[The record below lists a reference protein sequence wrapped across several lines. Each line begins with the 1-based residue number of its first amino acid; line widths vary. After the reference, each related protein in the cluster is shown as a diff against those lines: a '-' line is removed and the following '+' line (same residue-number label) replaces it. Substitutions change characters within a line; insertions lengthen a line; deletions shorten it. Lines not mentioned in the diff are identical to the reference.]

1 MMIESEFIREAERLQ
16 SQLVEWRRDFHRYPE
31 LAYEEKRSAGIIADH
46 LLDWGFEVSQGIAQT
61 GILARLGGRSDLPGV
76 LLRVDMDALP
86 VQEQNTHDYVSLHPG
101 VMHACGHDGHM
112 AIGLGVAKLLAER
125 SDDLRR
131 SVSILF
137 QPAEEGGGG
146 AARMIEAGVLDD
158 LNLEAAFGIHLWND
172 KQVGWFGVSPG
183 PIMAGAERFE
193 IHVHGQGGHGALP
206 NLTRDPI
213 VAAAAIISATQSV
226 VARSI
231 DPLRSAVISFTH
243 LQGGSNF
250 NVIPDEVMLEGTI
263 RSLDPDTRSRVIER
277 FKSTV
282 VHTAK
287 AHACELEIE
296 IDQVAPAVINDPQV
310 AAFVQETAREI
321 FPEYDVDKDYRV
333 MVSEDMALFL
343 ERIPGVLIFVGS
355 ANEQL
360 GTNAGHHS
368 ANFDFDE
375 RALKTAVTLLSTLLW
390 KKATQDD

>member
-1 MMIESEFIREAERLQ
+1 MIPESEFIREAERLQ
-16 SQLVEWRRDFHRYPE
+16 PQLVQWRRDFHRHPE
-31 LAYEEKRSAGIIADH
+31 LAYMEERSAGIIAEN
-46 LLDWGFEVSQGIAQT
+46 LMEWGFEIRQGIAKT
-61 GILARLGGRSDLPGV
+61 GILARLSHPSDLPGV

-86 VQEQNTHDYVSLHPG
+86 IQEQNTHEYVSLNPG

-112 AIGLGVAKLLAER
+112 AIGLGVAKLLAEKAHNFKR
-125 SDDLRR
+125 D
-131 SVSILF
+131 VWILF

-146 AARMIEAGVLDD
+146 AERMIEAGVLEG
-158 LNLEAAFGIHLWND
+158 LNLEAAFGIHLWNE

-193 IHVHGQGGHGALP
+193 IHIQGRGGHAAMP
-206 NLTRDPI
+206 NLTRDPV
-213 VAAAAIISATQSV
+213 VAAAAIISATQTM

-231 DPLRSAVISFTH
+231 DPLRAAVVSISH

-263 RSLDPDTRSRVIER
+263 RSLDPGLRSTLIER
-277 FKSTV
+277 FKSTAE
-282 VHTAK
+282 HTAK
-287 AHACELEIE
+287 AHACELEIQIE
-296 IDQVAPAVINDPQV
+296 QVAPALVNDPYL
-310 AAFVQETAREI
+310 AEFVQDAAQDL

-343 ERIPGVLIFVGS
+343 ERIPGVFILAGS

-360 GTNAGHHS
+360 GLNAGHHT

-375 RALKTAVTLLSTLLW
+375 RALISAVTLLSTVMW
-390 KKATQDD
+390 KKVTHDD